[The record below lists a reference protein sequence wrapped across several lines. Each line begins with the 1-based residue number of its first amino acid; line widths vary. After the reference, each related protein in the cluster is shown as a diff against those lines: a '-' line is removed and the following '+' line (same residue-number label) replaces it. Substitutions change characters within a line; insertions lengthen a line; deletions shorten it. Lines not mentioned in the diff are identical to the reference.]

1 MSHLSKIFSLN
12 SKSPALAQWGVPEI
26 QPGIVLGGSS
36 ENRARRR
43 GEGFQDLLLILEVS
57 PPPRWEGET
66 AQQKHKAEIWVENE
80 PLAEF
85 QMLPPGLAAALGLVV
100 ITYLDKVTAQCGV
113 IWRKLGL
120 VINWRHQRL
129 CSKGEK
135 IIIIII
141 YWSFF
146 CWFFFFFTREKVF
159 TYSVSNFSL
168 QQNDLWTNSKLLR
181 SWQVNCPWEKKKKK
195 QKKRNYDNAEEC

>member
-1 MSHLSKIFSLN
+1 MGHVAGAGMSHLSKIFSLN
-12 SKSPALAQWGVPEI
+12 SKSPALAQRGVPEI

-43 GEGFQDLLLILEVS
+43 GEGLQDLLLILEVS

-100 ITYLDKVTAQCGV
+100 ITYLDNVTTQCSV

-146 CWFFFFFTREKVF
+146 CWFFFFYQRK
-159 TYSVSNFSL
+159 SVYL
-168 QQNDLWTNSKLLR
+168 QRVKF
-181 SWQVNCPWEKKKKK
+181 
-195 QKKRNYDNAEEC
+195 